1 MKIGTLK
8 DRIGKDLIEGEEV
21 KKWQQYTEEQ
31 YKKCLNDLENHGDV
45 ITPVRNPGV

>member
-45 ITPVRNPGV
+45 ITPVRNP